1 MTSRSQPTLVTASQ
15 VKTGPPATL
24 DGSKAVL
31 KPRDP
36 ERSLMIASI
45 RYLDTFVKHDGTW
58 LVNNANSWSIGPKP
72 ARLQPVEAFRLPI
85 PRVSDS
91 ERIEIDSLG
100 DAHDGVIH
108 VTARFGYMETPD
120 IRRALHVLEPEKTDG
135 LIAIDDTRRIS
146 CRRSN

>member
-1 MTSRSQPTLVTASQ
+1 
-15 VKTGPPATL
+15 
-24 DGSKAVL
+24 
-31 KPRDP
+31 
-36 ERSLMIASI
+36 
-45 RYLDTFVKHDGTW
+45 
-58 LVNNANSWSIGPKP
+58 
-72 ARLQPVEAFRLPI
+72 LQPVEAFRLPI